1 MSAEV
6 ERAHLEERAWWLRT
20 LLVLQSPRPV
30 FAALRDDSNEAAGA
44 RQEPVL
50 AIVLLA
56 GIAGVLGTNAAARV
70 LDDYEFDA
78 LVVAVWAFLG
88 GGIYGVAGYFLIGGL
103 AYLGASFAGGLGSFR
118 RARHVV
124 GFAAVPLALSLA
136 IWPIR
141 LAVFGDD
148 VFRSGGSDTGAGNT
162 LFEALEVA
170 FLAWAFGLL
179 ALGIRT
185 VHAWSWPRALAATA
199 LPAAVPLLALARANG
214 LV

>member
-1 MSAEV
+1 MSAEA
-6 ERAHLEERAWWLRT
+6 ERARLDERAWWLRT
-20 LLVLQSPRPV
+20 LLVLQTPRPV

-56 GIAGVLGTNAAARV
+56 GIAGVLGTNAAAHV

-88 GGIYGVAGYFLIGGL
+88 GVIYGAAGYFLIGGL
-103 AYLGASFAGGLGSFR
+103 AYLGASFAGALGSFR

>member
-88 GGIYGVAGYFLIGGL
+88 GGIYGAAGYFLIGGL
-103 AYLGASFAGGLGSFR
+103 AYLGASFAGALGSFR

-170 FLAWAFGLL
+170 FLAWAFGRL

>member
-88 GGIYGVAGYFLIGGL
+88 GGIYGAAGYFLIGGL
-103 AYLGASFAGGLGSFR
+103 AYLGASFAGALGSFR